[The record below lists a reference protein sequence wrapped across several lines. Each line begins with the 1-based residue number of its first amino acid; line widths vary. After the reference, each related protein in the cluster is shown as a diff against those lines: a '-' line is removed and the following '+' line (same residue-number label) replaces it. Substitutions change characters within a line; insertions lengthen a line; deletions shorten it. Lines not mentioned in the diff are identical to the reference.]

1 MLTCGCGAMQVTP
14 AAEEHT
20 ATMIFLHGFGSQGPG
35 RGKLVAESLN
45 IPWCKI
51 VCPLAPHRVGALGQG
66 LQSWS
71 SVDLLLEQ
79 VGAPVVRLS
88 SALMALELGRV
99 LACVIALLAHLSPS
113 PSHAPPPRF
122 FPSLAL
128 SFFLVLSVCVVSLS
142 RSLCLCCFKHI
153 HANTHA

>member
-1 MLTCGCGAMQVTP
+1 MPCSDSAFMRPLMLTVWCGAIHQVTP

-51 VCPLAPHRVGALGQG
+51 VCPLAPSRAGALGQG

-71 SVDLLLEQ
+71 SVDLLLEK
-79 VGAPVVRLS
+79 VGA
-88 SALMALELGRV
+88 
-99 LACVIALLAHLSPS
+99 
-113 PSHAPPPRF
+113 
-122 FPSLAL
+122 
-128 SFFLVLSVCVVSLS
+128 LVLHVSS
-142 RSLCLCCFKHI
+142 RSSLTSSICACGARAWC
-153 HANTHA
+153 